1 MTFIE
6 AILTL
11 VLVRLV
17 YRSIVKAGRLLLGR
31 GRPATA

>member
-1 MTFIE
+1 
-6 AILTL
+6 

-17 YRSIVKAGRLLLGR
+17 YRTIVKVGRLALGR